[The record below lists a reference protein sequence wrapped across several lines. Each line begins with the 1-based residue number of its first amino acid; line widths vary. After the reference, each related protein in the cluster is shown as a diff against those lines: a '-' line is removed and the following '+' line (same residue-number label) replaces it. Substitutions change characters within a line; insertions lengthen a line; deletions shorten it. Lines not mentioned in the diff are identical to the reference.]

1 MITHRYHPLIH
12 RSSAMLLFFA
22 LLSVFAVAQPP
33 VSQEQREE
41 VEARR
46 IGFITNEVQLSPEEA
61 QVFWPV
67 YNKYRDELEALRK
80 DRANELM
87 SAKINF
93 DSYTDEQVSKAIDN
107 EFNSRQKELDISRKY
122 NTEFKK
128 ILPVK
133 KVAKLYRAEQLF
145 KISLL
150 KDMRQDKG
158 GKPGQ
163 PPAPKN

>member
-1 MITHRYHPLIH
+1 MLTHRFLH
-12 RSSAMLLFFA
+12 LFRQSPA
-22 LLSVFAVAQPP
+22 IIAACCLLSAFSMAQPP
-33 VSQEQREE
+33 VSQDQRDE

-93 DSYTDEQVSKAIDN
+93 DSYTDEQVSKVIDN
-107 EFNSRQKELDISRKY
+107 EFNSRQKELDIARKY

-158 GKPGQ
+158 GKPMQ
-163 PPAPKN
+163 PPGQKN